1 MASQTFILHTDGGSR
16 GNPGVAASAAVLF
29 DQQYNKLDQVG
40 EYIGETTNN
49 QAEYKGLL
57 IGLQLAKKNKVS
69 DLVICMDS
77 ELVVKQMLGEYKIKD
92 MGLKDLAEQ
101 AKIQLKHFTTY
112 KFKHVRREK
121 NKEADALVNEVLD
134 NR

>member
-1 MASQTFILHTDGGSR
+1 MTNQTFILHTDGGSR
-16 GNPGVAASAAVLF
+16 GNPGLAASVAVLF
-29 DQQYNKLDQVG
+29 DQNYNLIDQMG
-40 EYIGETTNN
+40 EYIGQTTNN

-57 IGLQLAKKNKVS
+57 FGLQLAKKNKVS

-92 MGLKDLAEQ
+92 LGLKELAEQ
-101 AKIQLKHFTTY
+101 VKSQLKNFTSY

-121 NKEADALVNEVLD
+121 NKEADALVNKVLD
-134 NR
+134 NL

>member
-29 DQQYNKLDQVG
+29 DHQYNKLDQVG

-69 DLVICMDS
+69 DLVVCMDS

-101 AKIQLKHFTTY
+101 AKIQLKHFTNY